1 MGWSHEHY
9 QRAGPCQL
17 CRDDGPCFPRGALV
31 NKSIGRIIWEIVEV
45 VVYLAGWIAVA
56 IVAILASSLPKR
68 R

>member
-1 MGWSHEHY
+1 MRWSHEHY
-9 QRAGPCQL
+9 QRACHCQL
-17 CRDDGPCFPRGALV
+17 CHLDGPCFPRGALV
-31 NKSIGRIIWEIVEV
+31 NKSIDRIIWEIVEV

>member
-1 MGWSHEHY
+1 
-9 QRAGPCQL
+9 
-17 CRDDGPCFPRGALV
+17 V